1 VLLSS
6 WPELLVA
13 NPFNVFAEHDLLSA
27 IVKFSGRAVGVVGD
41 ILRSL
46 ERSTFLKK
54 ASESARTERVRRV
67 TTNNPSL
74 R

>member
-46 ERSTFLKK
+46 FLKK